1 MAPNQRGEVSEVV
14 VAHVRAVLIYR
25 RGPWRSCEAVEFVIL
40 EWVYWF
46 NNRRLLEP
54 IGKTSRRRKP
64 RNATTLC
71 SASKN
76 WQRDSNQTASGN
88 PGAVQSASN
97 VDSIKSM
104 TWINNDTERGWRA
117 NDQRAIP

>member
-64 RNATTLC
+64 RSPTMPPSSHQLWWRNL
-71 SASKN
+71 
-76 WQRDSNQTASGN
+76 NQMASGK
-88 PGAVQSASN
+88 PGGGSRCSSLA
-97 VDSIKSM
+97 KG
-104 TWINNDTERGWRA
+104 RLF
-117 NDQRAIP
+117 